1 MISTHFNKVKFN
13 SVSLL
18 NINSLISKNAISK
31 GTNNKS
37 YKNYEEDEHL
47 NAFIREN
54 SMETSEMISV
64 HSKKTLPSLT
74 KKSAE
79 IFLPSSTESV
89 KFYKT
94 RNGMFIDLFIRVFFN
109 IYI

>member
-1 MISTHFNKVKFN
+1 MNQ
-13 SVSLL
+13 
-18 NINSLISKNAISK
+18 KNE
-31 GTNNKS
+31 NL
-37 YKNYEEDEHL
+37 EEDYQQL
-47 NAFIREN
+47 NGFIREN

-79 IFLPSSTESV
+79 IFLPSSSESV

-94 RNGMFIDLFIRVFFN
+94 RNGTF
-109 IYI
+109 